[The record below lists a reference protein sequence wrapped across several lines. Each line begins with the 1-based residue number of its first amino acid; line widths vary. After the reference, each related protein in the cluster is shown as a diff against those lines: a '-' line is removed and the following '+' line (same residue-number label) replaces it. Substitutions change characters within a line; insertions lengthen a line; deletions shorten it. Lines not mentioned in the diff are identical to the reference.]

1 MPISEKITSLQ
12 NPRVKEVVRLH
23 RSKDRRES
31 GLIIVE
37 GFREIRLAIESGFK
51 TEYLMVCP
59 VHFQEKNQGDIK
71 NMMDD
76 LKCFEVNSQVFAKM
90 AYRDQSDGL
99 LAVMHAPEKKLTDI
113 VLSGNPLIIVLE
125 AVEKPGN
132 LGAIL
137 RTADAAGVDA
147 VVICDPLTDIYNPNV
162 IRSSI
167 GCVFT
172 TQLATCTSTEALQWL
187 KLKNIEPFAAALT
200 AKNFYHQS
208 DFRKPLAFVMGA
220 EADGLSDFWLENT
233 KSHIKIPMLGSI
245 DSLNVSTSAA
255 VLVYEAV
262 RQRST

>member
-1 MPISEKITSLQ
+1 MLISEKITSLQ
-12 NPRVKEVVRLH
+12 NPRVKEVVKLH

-37 GFREIRLAIESGFK
+37 GFREIRLAIESGLK

-59 VHFQEKNQGDIK
+59 IHFHEENLGDIL
-71 NMMDD
+71 NMNDKF
-76 LKCFEVNSQVFAKM
+76 KCFEVNSQVFAKI

-99 LAVMHAPEKKLTDI
+99 LAVMQATVKKLTDI
-113 VLSGNPLIIVLE
+113 ALSENPLLIVLE
-125 AVEKPGN
+125 SVEKPGN

-147 VVICDPLTDIYNPNV
+147 VIICDPLTDIYNPNV

-172 TQLATCTSTEALQWL
+172 VQVATCTSTEALQWL
-187 KLKNIEPFAAALT
+187 KLKTIEPFAAALT

-208 DFRKPLAFVMGA
+208 DFGKPLAFVMGA
-220 EADGLSDFWLENT
+220 EADGLSKYWLENT
-233 KSHIKIPMLGSI
+233 KSQVKIPMLGSI

-255 VLVYEAV
+255 VLVYEAL
-262 RQRST
+262 RQRAI